1 MTPSPSPPPVSTLGT
16 SAFSAGLCLVL
27 LLGLLGA
34 VRQDQVRP
42 MEGSVIFVLGCLTVA
57 FASGFTTTVRRGEW
71 PRLETS
77 WGGLGGGLGGW
88 RISPALAWLLGALLF
103 GSAFT
108 FTTLSAAGLERA
120 SAAAIPAHTTIAEV
134 PSTSEAR

>member
-1 MTPSPSPPPVSTLGT
+1 MSAHSDKVTVSTWWTTLLY
-16 SAFSAGLCLVL
+16 AALCLVL
-27 LLGLLGA
+27 FLGLIGA
-34 VRQDQVRP
+34 VRQDQIRP

-57 FASGFTTTVRRGEW
+57 FASGFTNTVRRGEW

-88 RISPALAWLLGALLF
+88 RISPALAWLVGALLF

-108 FTTLSAAGLERA
+108 FTTLQASGARLNVAAP
-120 SAAAIPAHTTIAEV
+120 AAAPKPATIPEV
-134 PSTSEAR
+134 P